1 MLCYVVLC
9 KLRTFSRKMKF
20 TFVRYYLHVCRLCN
34 VYVKKV
40 FFSPNPISLRLFGP
54 CILLG
59 CILPLL
65 SYCPVFPC
73 HICSLANALIMKL
86 GHLVDQVRWGLL
98 VYSLL
103 S

>member
-40 FFSPNPISLRLFGP
+40 FFRLTLFHSGF
-54 CILLG
+54 LV
-59 CILPLL
+59 
-65 SYCPVFPC
+65 PVFSWGVF
-73 HICSLANALIMKL
+73 SL
-86 GHLVDQVRWGLL
+86 
-98 VYSLL
+98 YSPIVLYSPAIYAVWL
-103 S
+103 ML